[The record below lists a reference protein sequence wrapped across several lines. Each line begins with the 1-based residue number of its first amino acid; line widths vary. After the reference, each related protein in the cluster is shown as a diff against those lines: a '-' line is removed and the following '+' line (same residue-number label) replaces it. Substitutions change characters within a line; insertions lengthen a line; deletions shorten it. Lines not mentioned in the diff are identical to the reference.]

1 MGVGT
6 LYTTSQII
14 LLNSFARIE
23 EQNTKENAQRVV
35 NAISTE
41 ISALDTLNANGWAS
55 WNATYNFIVNNN
67 TVYIKSNLV
76 DEDFQEAGINCMLFI
91 NTSGRLV
98 YGKAFDLQN
107 NTQIPLAP
115 DLLGLVAS
123 NPLLWSFNSTS
134 SYTRGIILLSEGP
147 MLISSEP
154 ILTSGGLGPVRGALI
169 MGEYL
174 TQEKLGEISSEVQ
187 LPLTLETFNNP
198 ELPPDFHLAR
208 SSLFDQAPIFVKPL
222 NGSLIAGYALLS
234 DVFHNP
240 ILIIR
245 ASMPRTIYAQGQTT
259 INYFMLSGLLLIV
272 VLVSVVMLLLEKT
285 MLSRVTSLSK
295 KVSSIG
301 KTEQLSARVPT
312 QGNDE
317 IARLSESINNLLTEI
332 ENKTNKLKT
341 TERFAA
347 IGELA
352 AMIGHD
358 LRNPLT
364 GIAGANYYLK
374 TKYAPNLDKKGIR
387 MLKTIDTDIQYSN
400 KIVNDLLEYSGEM
413 KPELTVTTPNRLLKE
428 ALAFIEIPKNAQII
442 DQTQDEPEIRVDTQ
456 KLERAFLNII
466 KNAFDAMPNGGK
478 LTIKSD
484 TLNDAVKIS
493 FTDTGTGMTQE
504 TLSRLWSPLFT
515 TKAKGMGFGL
525 PICKRIVEAH
535 NGKISVASETGKGS
549 TFVVVLPLGSEIKQN
564 EKIFVNLPEPLLS
577 SKIDKKHT
585 CASTPSCALKGTKQ
599 RSYIFQITGFT
610 SSHRLFRRVRAN
622 EKYG

>member
-1 MGVGT
+1 MNIRVKTIVILALICAVGVGT

-35 NAISTE
+35 NAFSSE

-55 WNATYNFIVNNN
+55 WNSTYKFIVNNN
-67 TVYIKSNLV
+67 TAYIESNLV
-76 DEDFQEAGINCMLFI
+76 NEDFQEAGINCMLFI

-107 NTQIPLAP
+107 DTQTPLPP
-115 DLLGLVAS
+115 DLVGLVAS
-123 NPLLWSFNSTS
+123 HPLLWSFNSTS
-134 SYTRGIILLSEGP
+134 SYTDGIILLSEGP

-154 ILTSGGLGPVRGALI
+154 ILTSEGLGPIHGALI
-169 MGEYL
+169 MGEYI
-174 TQEKLGEISSEVQ
+174 TQDKLNEISSEVQ

-198 ELPPDFHLAR
+198 ELPPDFQLAR
-208 SSLFDQAPIFVKPL
+208 SSLSNQTPIFVKPL
-222 NGSLIAGYALLS
+222 NGSLIAGYALLN

-240 ILIIR
+240 ALIIR
-245 ASMPRTIYAQGQTT
+245 ADVPRTIYAQGQTT
-259 INYFMLSGLLLIV
+259 INYFMLSSVLLIV
-272 VLVSVVMLLLEKT
+272 ALVSIVMILLEKT
-285 MLSRVTSLSK
+285 VLSRLASLSK

-301 KTEQLSARVPT
+301 KTEQPSARVPT

-317 IARLSESINNLLTEI
+317 ITRLSESINNMLTEI
-332 ENKTNKLKT
+332 ENKTDKLKSA
-341 TERFAA
+341 ERFAT

-374 TKYAPNLDKKGIR
+374 TKHGPNMDKKGIE
-387 MLKTIDTDIQYSN
+387 MLKIIDADVEYSN
-400 KIVNDLLEYSGEM
+400 KIINDLLEYSREI

-428 ALAFIEIPKNAQII
+428 ALAFTKIPKNTQII
-442 DQTQDEPEIRVDTQ
+442 DQTLDKPEIKADTQ
-456 KLERAFLNII
+456 KLVRAFLNII

-484 TLNDAVKIS
+484 ELNDDVRIS
-493 FTDTGTGMTQE
+493 FTDNGVGMTKE
-504 TLSRLWSPLFT
+504 TLSKIWSPLFT
-515 TKAKGMGFGL
+515 TKPRGMGFGL

-535 NGKISVASETGKGS
+535 NGKISVASEAGKGS
-549 TFVVVLPLGSEIKQN
+549 TLVVSLPIKSQIKENQEIH
-564 EKIFVNLPEPLLS
+564 VNLTEPSLS
-577 SKIDKKHT
+577 SKIDNK
-585 CASTPSCALKGTKQ
+585 A
-599 RSYIFQITGFT
+599 
-610 SSHRLFRRVRAN
+610 RA
-622 EKYG
+622 K

>member
-1 MGVGT
+1 LNIRVKTIVILALICAVGVGT

-35 NAISTE
+35 NAFSSE

-55 WNATYNFIVNNN
+55 WNSTYKFIVNNN
-67 TVYIKSNLV
+67 TAYIESNLV
-76 DEDFQEAGINCMLFI
+76 NEDFQEAGINCMLFI

-107 NTQIPLAP
+107 DTQTPLPP
-115 DLLGLVAS
+115 DLVGLVAS
-123 NPLLWSFNSTS
+123 HPLLWSFNSTS
-134 SYTRGIILLSEGP
+134 SYTDGIILLSEGP

-154 ILTSGGLGPVRGALI
+154 ILTSEGLGPIHGALI
-169 MGEYL
+169 MGEYI
-174 TQEKLGEISSEVQ
+174 TQDKLNEISSEVQ

-198 ELPPDFHLAR
+198 ELPPDFQLAR
-208 SSLFDQAPIFVKPL
+208 SSLSNQTPIFVKPL
-222 NGSLIAGYALLS
+222 NGSLIAGYALLN

-240 ILIIR
+240 ALIIR
-245 ASMPRTIYAQGQTT
+245 ADVPRTIYAQGQTT
-259 INYFMLSGLLLIV
+259 INYFMLSSVLLIV
-272 VLVSVVMLLLEKT
+272 ALVSIVMILLEKT
-285 MLSRVTSLSK
+285 VLSRLASLSK

-301 KTEQLSARVPT
+301 KTEQPSARVPM

-317 IARLSESINNLLTEI
+317 ITRLSESINNMLTEI
-332 ENKTNKLKT
+332 ENKTDKLKSA
-341 TERFAA
+341 ERFAT

-374 TKYAPNLDKKGIR
+374 TKHGPNMDKKGIE
-387 MLKTIDTDIQYSN
+387 MLKIIDADVEYSN
-400 KIVNDLLEYSGEM
+400 KIINDLLEYSREI

-428 ALAFIEIPKNAQII
+428 ALAFTKIPKNTQII
-442 DQTQDEPEIRVDTQ
+442 DQTLDKPEIKADTQ
-456 KLERAFLNII
+456 KLVRAFLNII

-484 TLNDAVKIS
+484 ELNDDVRIS
-493 FTDTGTGMTQE
+493 FTDNGVGMTKE
-504 TLSRLWSPLFT
+504 TLSKIWSPLFT
-515 TKAKGMGFGL
+515 TKPRGMGFGL

-535 NGKISVASETGKGS
+535 NGKISVASEVGKGL
-549 TFVVVLPLGSEIKQN
+549 TLVVSLPIKSEIKENQ
-564 EKIFVNLPEPLLS
+564 EISVNLTEPFLS
-577 SKIDKKHT
+577 SKIDNKARAKK
-585 CASTPSCALKGTKQ
+585 
-599 RSYIFQITGFT
+599 
-610 SSHRLFRRVRAN
+610 
-622 EKYG
+622 

>member
-1 MGVGT
+1 MNIRVKTIVILALICAVGVGT

-35 NAISTE
+35 NAFSSE

-55 WNATYNFIVNNN
+55 WNSTYKFIVNNN
-67 TVYIKSNLV
+67 TAYIESNLV
-76 DEDFQEAGINCMLFI
+76 NEDFQEAGINCMLFI

-107 NTQIPLAP
+107 DTQTPLPP
-115 DLLGLVAS
+115 DLVGLVAS
-123 NPLLWSFNSTS
+123 HPLLWSFNSTS
-134 SYTRGIILLSEGP
+134 SYTDGIILLSEGP

-154 ILTSGGLGPVRGALI
+154 ILTSEGLGPIHGALI
-169 MGEYL
+169 MGEYI
-174 TQEKLGEISSEVQ
+174 TQDKLNEISSEVQ

-198 ELPPDFHLAR
+198 ELPPDFQLAR
-208 SSLFDQAPIFVKPL
+208 SSLSNQTPIFVKPL
-222 NGSLIAGYALLS
+222 NGSLIAGYALLN

-240 ILIIR
+240 ALIIR
-245 ASMPRTIYAQGQTT
+245 ADVPRTIYAQGQTT
-259 INYFMLSGLLLIV
+259 INYFMLSSVLLIV
-272 VLVSVVMLLLEKT
+272 ALVSIVMILLEKT
-285 MLSRVTSLSK
+285 VLSRLASLSK

-301 KTEQLSARVPT
+301 KTEQPSARVPM

-317 IARLSESINNLLTEI
+317 ITRLSESINNMLTEI
-332 ENKTNKLKT
+332 ENKTDKLKSA
-341 TERFAA
+341 ERFAT

-374 TKYAPNLDKKGIR
+374 TKHGPNMDKKGIE
-387 MLKTIDTDIQYSN
+387 MLKIIDADVEYSN
-400 KIVNDLLEYSGEM
+400 KIINDLLEYSREI

-428 ALAFIEIPKNAQII
+428 ALAFTKIPKNTQII
-442 DQTQDEPEIRVDTQ
+442 DQTLDKPEIKADTQ
-456 KLERAFLNII
+456 KLVRAFLNII

-484 TLNDAVKIS
+484 ELNDDVRIS
-493 FTDTGTGMTQE
+493 FTDNGVGMTKE
-504 TLSRLWSPLFT
+504 TLSKIWSPLFT
-515 TKAKGMGFGL
+515 TKPRGMGFGL

-535 NGKISVASETGKGS
+535 NGKISVASEAGKGS
-549 TFVVVLPLGSEIKQN
+549 TLVVSLPIKSQIKENQEIH
-564 EKIFVNLPEPLLS
+564 VNLTEPSLS
-577 SKIDKKHT
+577 SKIDNK
-585 CASTPSCALKGTKQ
+585 A
-599 RSYIFQITGFT
+599 
-610 SSHRLFRRVRAN
+610 RA
-622 EKYG
+622 K